1 MMLGRE
7 INIHKNIL
15 LSECST
21 KEPEDTDDYVKNLGT
36 KMNEVFNLARDNL
49 KDYGERQNGV
59 GPNPR

>member
-7 INIHKNIL
+7 INIPKNIL

-21 KEPEDTDDYVKNLGT
+21 KEPTDTDDYVKNLGT

-49 KDYGERQNGV
+49 KVYGER
-59 GPNPR
+59 